1 MMLGCAALA
10 GVQGVQAQDPISFEQ
25 DFSLGTM
32 VGWPMHRS
40 HAMIADFNNDGLMD
54 LYLNGTSENKGWQSR
69 GVLAKNLGG
78 RQFEGVYDAIM
89 KTDTIYNKVYSTD
102 TLWNDDGSYTLQDS
116 ILNGQVV
123 MDTVYSESFVAMANG
138 DPTCLEAFHKP
149 QMHLFNGQ
157 LTVIVTRG
165 TAVKVSA
172 KGLRS
177 AELCT
182 APK

>member
-10 GVQGVQAQDPISFEQ
+10 GVQGVQAQDPISFEH

-32 VGWPMHRS
+32 AGWPMHRS

-78 RQFEGVYDAIM
+78 RQFEGVYDSIM

-138 DPTCLEAFHKP
+138 LPRTAFGQGSQPIDFNSDGLVDYIVRKMQTIRLENK
-149 QMHLFNGQ
+149 GQ
-157 LTVIVTRG
+157 ESVRCE
-165 TAVKVSA
+165 KN
-172 KGLRS
+172 
-177 AELCT
+177 
-182 APK
+182 